1 MSSSAPILADR
12 LVPGQAIS
20 RGDGIVLGLVAVLHA
35 IALIIMAA
43 TELDW
48 VDKATFLLVWAVLNF
63 LWLALV
69 RRLTMAALI
78 SLELVVA
85 LALLSRFKYDKLW
98 MTVDFVDLM
107 IIDRDTSAF
116 LLAAFP
122 SLRGWI
128 GLAVTATA
136 VLLMAAWR
144 FDRYRVGRRTSVA
157 GASLCMA
164 ALIGLS
170 LSFPTDLHEDFTSEN
185 YVSKFARTG
194 VEAIYEFADHG
205 FLQAD
210 ASVSGSL
217 GAAPVSCHP
226 ARKLPHIIL
235 LHDESSFDITAA
247 PGMKVP
253 SGYHRHFQSF
263 DGKAR
268 KLVVE
273 GVGGPSWFTE
283 YNVLTGLSARSYG
296 RFATSVTRIAAG
308 RVNRGLPHSLSRCG
322 YKTFSLYPFYGA
334 FLGSRAFQLTT
345 GIAHYLDMLDLGTR
359 DFEADSF
366 YFDRAVEI
374 IERERGKGPLFL
386 YVYTVANH
394 FPWDTRLRPELT
406 PYWRDPGN
414 APDIDEYVRRQGMTA
429 QDYKRLL
436 ERLAREVPAESFLI
450 VRYGDHQ
457 PQFGARIVDPSIGE
471 EALAHRLSVLDR
483 RYLTTYYAIDAVN
496 FTPADLSSALDTLD
510 APYLPLVIQEAA
522 GVPLGPSFSEQKKIL
537 RRCDGVFYGCAG
549 GAEARRFNRLLIEAG
564 SVKGL

>member
-1 MSSSAPILADR
+1 MSSSASILLDR
-12 LVPGQAIS
+12 LKRGEATS
-20 RGDGIVLGLVAVLHA
+20 RRDRIVLCLIAALHLS
-35 IALIIMAA
+35 ALIMMAA
-43 TELDW
+43 TEADL
-48 VDKATFLLVWAVLNF
+48 VDKAAFLLVWVLLNF
-63 LWLALV
+63 FWLALV
-69 RRLTMAALI
+69 RRPAVAALI

-85 LALLSRFKYDKLW
+85 LTLLSRFKYDKLW

-107 IIDRDTSAF
+107 IVDRDTSAF

-128 GLAVTATA
+128 GLAATVTAA
-136 VLLMAAWR
+136 VLIAAWR
-144 FDRYRVGRRTSVA
+144 YDRHRVGLRTSLVGVTLSIAGLVA
-157 GASLCMA
+157 V
-164 ALIGLS
+164 S
-170 LSFPTDLHEDFTSEN
+170 LSFPTDLHEDFVGQN

-194 VEAIYEFADHG
+194 VEAIHEFSGHG
-205 FLQAD
+205 FLQSD
-210 ASVSGSL
+210 ASATGTL
-217 GAAPVSCHP
+217 KPAPKACHP
-226 ARKLPHIIL
+226 SRKLPHIIL

-247 PGMKVP
+247 PGIKVP
-253 SGYHRHFQSF
+253 PGYGSHFRSF
-263 DGKAR
+263 DGRAR

-308 RVNRGLPHSLSRCG
+308 RVSRGLPHSLSRCG

-334 FLGSRAFQLTT
+334 FLDSRAFQMTA
-345 GIAHYLDMLDLGTR
+345 GIARYLDMRDLGTR

-366 YFDRAVEI
+366 YFDRAVKI
-374 IERERGKGPLFL
+374 IERERGHGPLFL

-394 FPWDTRLRPELT
+394 FPWDKRLRPELT
-406 PYWRDPGN
+406 PDWRDLGN
-414 APDIDEYVRRQGMTA
+414 APDVDEYIRRQGMTA
-429 QDYKRLL
+429 HDYRRFLQ
-436 ERLAREVPAESFLI
+436 RLAEEFPSESFLI

-457 PQFGARIVDPSIGE
+457 PQFGPRIIDPSLGTE
-471 EALAHRLSVLDR
+471 ELARRLEALDP

-496 FTPADLSSALDTLD
+496 FTPADLSSALDRLD

-537 RRCDGVFYGCAG
+537 QRCAGVFYGCAG
-549 GAEARRFNRLLIEAG
+549 GAEVRRFNRLLIEAG